1 MRGHHGTIRWMA
13 AAVLALGIWGW
24 AVAASAGKSDNT
36 LHVAFWREVVTL
48 DGHYANLRENDI
60 LGLLVDDALFY
71 VDHQSLKPVPLLARS
86 YRQVDDKTLEL
97 EIDPE
102 ARFHDGSPVTPQD
115 VAYSLNT
122 VANPKSAGSYTLR
135 IGLWLERAEAAGPAT
150 VRIRMKAPYAMA
162 LWDLCYYVKIR
173 KDKVYDDPAK
183 PGEFVPT
190 AQATSI
196 NGTGPYRVVEF
207 RPGQRITLERF
218 KGYRKAGPKGS
229 PAIEKMVIRII
240 PDFSTQAAEMMAG
253 GIHWSYQVPEEIAA
267 DVAKSGR
274 GKHISGPS
282 MRIGYIV
289 LDAAGKAQTK
299 DHPLLKLQ
307 VRRALNHA
315 IDRESI
321 VKNIVRGNA
330 KPLYAACNPI
340 QFGCDGGVVVTY
352 DYNPQKAKA
361 LLAEAGYPNGFA
373 LELWGARDKSV
384 LEAISH
390 FWDQVGVKTTLR
402 YVKAPTVTK
411 AYREGQTLAYYGSKG
426 SFSIPDA
433 GAVMTEM
440 FAGESNEAFHGD
452 KEVADLVVAT
462 MSTLDPK
469 ARADQFRR
477 LVRRVSEQAY
487 WVPTYVYSEEY
498 MASNDIEFPV
508 WEDGMQRLFQVRWK

>member
-1 MRGHHGTIRWMA
+1 MRGHAVVRWSG
-13 AAVLALGIWGW
+13 VILLALGVVSWSG
-24 AVAASAGKSDNT
+24 AAQAGKQDNT
-36 LHVAFWREVVTL
+36 LNVAFWREIVTL
-48 DGHYANLRENDI
+48 DGHYSNLRENDI
-60 LGLLVDDALFY
+60 LALLVDDALFY
-71 VDHQSLKPVPLLARS
+71 VDHQTLKPVPLLAKS
-86 YRQVDDKTLEL
+86 YRQADDRTI
-97 EIDPE
+97 EIEIHPD
-102 ARFHDGSPVTPQD
+102 AKFHDGSPVTAQD
-115 VAYSLNT
+115 VAYTLNT
-122 VANPKSAGSYTLR
+122 LVNERSGNSYTLR
-135 IGLWLERAEAAGPAT
+135 VALWLGRTDVVGPTT
-150 VRIRMKAPYAMA
+150 VRLNMKVPYAMA

-173 KDKVYDDPAK
+173 KDKIYDDPAK
-183 PGEFVPT
+183 PGEFVQT
-190 AQATSI
+190 AQSMTL
-196 NGTGPYRVVEF
+196 NGTGPYRVVDF

-218 KGYRKAGPKGS
+218 KGYRKESPKGT
-229 PAIEKMVIRII
+229 PTIDKMVIRII

-289 LDAAGKAQTK
+289 LDAAGKAQAK

-330 KPLYAACNPI
+330 KSLYAACNPI
-340 QFGCDGGVVVTY
+340 QFGCDGGAAVTY

-361 LLAEAGYPNGFA
+361 LLAEAGYPNGFT

-411 AYREGQTLAYYGSKG
+411 AYREGQALAYYGSKG